1 MSKERYPSKKQYPLW
16 IVVLIILVG
25 LCLTVIVALF
35 LKQRHT
41 NGIPS
46 QNDTQ
51 ISQEYV
57 EAENTT
63 STKTESSVSEDERPD
78 VVIVNKKRTSYEEWL
93 AAAMVVAVS
102 MEHPEFELKGIYLAG
117 ETELSEKQISSGAY
131 VVFFADGIEQAVY
144 SYPLDAERTEPG
156 TVDLFTKDL
165 GFSVF
170 ERVDPETI
178 DTESCQWVTIED
190 VNELIEQSLLV
201 SLYEH

>member
-1 MSKERYPSKKQYPLW
+1 MSRGRYLRKKQYPLW

-35 LKQRHT
+35 LKQCHT
-41 NGIPS
+41 DGIPS

-57 EAENTT
+57 EEENTT
-63 STKTESSVSEDERPD
+63 STETKTSVSEDERPA
-78 VVIVNKKRTSYEEWL
+78 VVIVNKKQTSYEEWL

-178 DTESCQWVTIED
+178 DTESCRWVTIED